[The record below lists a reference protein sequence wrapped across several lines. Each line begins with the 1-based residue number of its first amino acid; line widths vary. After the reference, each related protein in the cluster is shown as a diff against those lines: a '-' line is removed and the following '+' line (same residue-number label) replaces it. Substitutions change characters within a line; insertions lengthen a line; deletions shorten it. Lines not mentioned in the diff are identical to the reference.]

1 MQMNETEI
9 GVPKA
14 DNDGSP
20 PKPETFI
27 LQHIQRK
34 KLHPHK
40 RSFSIDDRQ
49 LLKGKKQMPDKEETC
64 IKFYTCDAPLCPL
77 TNQHPSRVW
86 YEDEPICKQA
96 PYKETPF
103 VVMQRSLRNKRVRDT
118 EHAYTYKEIID
129 ECKKQGM
136 LKGKVKK

>member
-1 MQMNETEI
+1 M
-9 GVPKA
+9 
-14 DNDGSP
+14 
-20 PKPETFI
+20 
-27 LQHIQRK
+27 L
-34 KLHPHK
+34 
-40 RSFSIDDRQ
+40 
-49 LLKGKKQMPDKEETC
+49 DKEETC

-86 YEDEPICKQA
+86 YEDEPVCKQA

-103 VVMQRSLRNKRVRDT
+103 VVMQRTLRNKRVRDT

-136 LKGKVKK
+136 LKKKKDLQVLVGHIWMPASKDLKDTVKSIDKALARKVKK